1 MNADALNQVIDKLAE
16 KAGVAADALKPIAQE
31 LIAQTRA
38 IGMAYV
44 IVGCVA
50 FMACGILAALFCQAV
65 KQVGEAN
72 HQAKDRFIVKAAI
85 SAVLGMVALVC
96 GLAGVITGLPMWL
109 APLRSLLIK

>member
-1 MNADALNQVIDKLAE
+1 MDANALNQVIDKLAE
-16 KAGVAADALKPIAQE
+16 KAGLAADALKPIAQE

-38 IGMAYV
+38 VGLAYF
-44 IVGCVA
+44 IAGCIS

-72 HQAKDRFIVKAAI
+72 GAEDRFVVKAAI
-85 SAVLGMVALVC
+85 CAILGLVALVC
-96 GLAGVITGLPMWL
+96 GLAGVIGGLPMWL